1 MTRTTSYFVLPFF
14 HDSDGDLLQLEV
26 EAAPDVA
33 TAKHRAFNLVG
44 TTRGTDKIVG
54 AIAFSQAGD
63 LTTRIVEDALIIER
77 YGETPQN
84 IDGME

>member
-1 MTRTTSYFVLPFF
+1 MTRTTSYFVLPFCY
-14 HDSDGDLLQLEV
+14 DSNGGLLQLEV

-33 TAKHRAFNLVG
+33 TAKHRAFNLVS

-63 LTTRIVEDALIIER
+63 LTTGIVEDALIIER

-84 IDGME
+84 VDGIE

>member
-33 TAKHRAFNLVG
+33 TAKHRAFNLVS
-44 TTRGTDKIVG
+44 TMRGTDKIVG
-54 AIAFSQAGD
+54 AIAFSQAQD
-63 LTTRIVEDALIIER
+63 LTTKIVEDALIIER

-84 IDGME
+84 VDGVE